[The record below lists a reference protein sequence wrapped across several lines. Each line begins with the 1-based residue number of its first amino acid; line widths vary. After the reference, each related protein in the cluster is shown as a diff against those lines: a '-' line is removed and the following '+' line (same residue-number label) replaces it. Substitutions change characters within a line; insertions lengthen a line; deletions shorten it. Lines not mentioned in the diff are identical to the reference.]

1 MKDSRIPVMGRDVQ
15 QQTDSSQRGL
25 SNLMEKRERDVEEEE
40 RASKA
45 DGEEERRLPFYTFM

>member
-1 MKDSRIPVMGRDVQ
+1 MGRDVQ

-25 SNLMEKRERDVEEEE
+25 SNLMEKRERDVEKEE

-45 DGEEERRLPFYTFM
+45 DGEEERRLPFCTFT